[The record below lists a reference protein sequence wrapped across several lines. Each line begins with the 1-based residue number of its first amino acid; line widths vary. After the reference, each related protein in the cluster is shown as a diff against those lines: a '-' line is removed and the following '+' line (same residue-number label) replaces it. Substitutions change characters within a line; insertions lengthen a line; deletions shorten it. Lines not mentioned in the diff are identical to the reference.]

1 MVIARRLLA
10 NAAREVVQEM
20 DTPYEG
26 YDAELVRQFT
36 EILRILQ
43 DEPNKNAQ
51 GRAVETSLRGF
62 ASQVNA
68 KLEET

>member
-43 DEPNKNAQ
+43 DEPTELAQ
-51 GRAVETSLRGF
+51 RRAVETLLRGF
-62 ASQVNA
+62 ASQVNSQ
-68 KLEET
+68 LGEP